1 MSWGSLLLLLP
12 QHLLSQQ
19 SSSQTLFQKNCAG
32 CHGEDAR
39 GTAKAPGLAMNQRV
53 AGQTPEQLSAF
64 LAQGNI
70 AGGMPSFADLS
81 AADRVALAKYLRRL
95 NLGIIVRPPV
105 PTQPTRKI
113 TWGPPKPGDWLTY
126 NGNVSANRYS
136 PAQRDQHRECF
147 LIEVEVDFP
156 HSVLRPRN
164 HAARSRRSLVCNGTE
179 PGVRHRRAHRQYDLA
194 VFASWQRRD
203 GW

>member
-1 MSWGSLLLLLP
+1 MAPRALRYHAFPRWSLAGCCGAFLFVFLPQLLLA
-12 QHLLSQQ
+12 QQ
-19 SSSQTLFQKNCAG
+19 SSLFQKNCAG

-53 AGQTPEQLSAF
+53 AGQTPEELSAF

-81 AADRVALAKYLRRL
+81 AADRAALAKYLRRL

-126 NGNVSANRYS
+126 NGNDSANRYS
-136 PAQRDQHRECF
+136 SHEEINTAN
-147 LIEVEVDFP
+147 V
-156 HSVLRPRN
+156 
-164 HAARSRRSLVCNGTE
+164 
-179 PGVRHRRAHRQYDLA
+179 
-194 VFASWQRRD
+194 AS
-203 GW
+203 

>member
-1 MSWGSLLLLLP
+1 
-12 QHLLSQQ
+12 
-19 SSSQTLFQKNCAG
+19 
-32 CHGEDAR
+32 
-39 GTAKAPGLAMNQRV
+39 MNQRV

-81 AADRVALAKYLRRL
+81 AADRVALAKYLRHL

-136 PAQRDQHRECF
+136 PLKEINTTNVSSLKLKWIFPIQYFGLETTPLEADGVLYVTGRTRYSPLTRSPAIRFGSILALAAQGWLVMQNLALTAESPF
-147 LIEVEVDFP
+147 FAI
-156 HSVLRPRN
+156 
-164 HAARSRRSLVCNGTE
+164 RSSL
-179 PGVRHRRAHRQYDLA
+179 
-194 VFASWQRRD
+194 
-203 GW
+203 